1 MASTRS
7 YEQVALGVSSLTKPQ
22 LKRRLLNFKGRL
34 RLDFTEKY
42 LDSLTV
48 DKLRHILA
56 AALLTNMK
64 NHV

>member
-7 YEQVALGVSSLTKPQ
+7 YEQVASGVSSLTKSQ